1 MELAGNSK
9 ERKLKRKL
17 SLILLSTI
25 LFAACNFNTIFE
37 PSWDDPVKNF
47 FDEYTNTAS
56 IGEYSISPNDLL
68 LDKYGYICIPWTED
82 HEVTFYLRNPQHF
95 SFVRGANMNL
105 DLAGNADG
113 NVLSGMEA
121 VTIEQDPED
130 PTILKLT
137 YPTEFLQAHATGT
150 DISPLVN
157 LFHPVSQADFGVY
170 SELKLSSNSV
180 PPTPNGAVVLQT
192 NETPST
198 WVVCFNLPEANTIN
212 KFHNDIESFTFK
224 DTTYNVNISNGVI
237 SYESDIITTTRPGN
251 IVANARTGVNFTS
264 DGQSTYI
271 FTNDI
276 ADENNKIYTLKFVD
290 KAGLSSTIDISAQG
304 SKLTSANAY
313 NSSDTAF
320 NAALPAGIS
329 NRNVIQQDS
338 DGNAQIVLH
347 AFPNTLQTSTSA
359 ESQTYDADGASI
371 IYEIYSDATCLNLIK
386 SGTITGLTGTINL
399 PNGTSYI
406 KAIVRKPL
414 YVDSDPV
421 IWQCHS
427 ICTRLYVSSSGNDT
441 DNNGSKEKPFATVQ
455 KAVQVIENGI
465 LVGDYTSLDTLEVIL
480 LSDIT
485 ADSAF
490 DFSSNNDSFVNFS
503 STFNNNT
510 VLVRSDGDTIRTIS
524 ANQNSSD
531 SSPRQKRVMTVAA
544 GTINLTN
551 INLSSGYNLT
561 TSNSGSGAGLAI
573 LGGSVVYTNGSVS
586 GNTAYIGGGI
596 YLAED
601 SSLSLNKVTISDNVA
616 TSTGGGLYAEGNLTL
631 AGQEITI
638 NSNTLSNGSAGN
650 LYLTEGKLITVSA
663 DIGNSSIAIN
673 KVFGQ
678 DGEPTVDSPVIF
690 TQGYGNYNSSAPGSI
705 FTTENEYPIGSIN
718 GEAAFTL
725 SGGTLYVPTN
735 YSFTTSLATAA
746 ANGNYYF
753 YPGQE
758 KTFTLTITPSF
769 VYSGTTEQLYYNY
782 QDQELY
788 TDSAMTQAAASGVKV
803 GWTAAL
809 YCGLTKVHDFNPV
822 DVGGGII
829 TIPTTICYEDTYILK
844 VTYTY
849 MGLSYNSNYTIYGS
863 TSNAYSVVDIIPTL
877 TENTT
882 ITITG
887 ATDTDGLAAIKVALE
902 SLYLTQGSAVQI
914 TLDLSGTTGLTEIAD
929 NQFYR
934 CYSLGSIILP
944 SSVTSIGESA
954 FEECRYL
961 TSLPNL
967 GNVTS
972 IGSKAFRSC
981 DQFTEV
987 TLPDS
992 VTSVG
997 SYFVYN
1003 YSNLSSIVF
1012 SNNITELP
1020 YYCVWNLGALTS
1032 ITLPLNLTT
1041 IRAFAIYEC
1050 SNLTNITYPGTI
1062 EQWNNITKDSSC
1074 LRGLGT
1080 NTVHCSDGDVSF

>member
-1 MELAGNSK
+1 M
-9 ERKLKRKL
+9 KRRL

-56 IGEYSISPNDLL
+56 IGEYTISPNDLL

-237 SYESDIITTTRPGN
+237 SYESDVITTTRPGN

-455 KAVQVIENGI
+455 KAVQVIENGL
-465 LVGDYTSLDTLEVIL
+465 LVGDYTSSDTLEVIL

-485 ADSAF
+485 ANSAF

-531 SSPRQKRVMTVAA
+531 SSPRQKRVMTVTA
-544 GTINLTN
+544 GSINLTN

-616 TSTGGGLYAEGNLTL
+616 TGTGGGLYAEGNLTL

-650 LYLTEGKLITVSA
+650 LYLTEGKIITVSA
-663 DIGNSSIAIN
+663 DISNSSIAIN
-673 KVFGQ
+673 KAFGQ
-678 DGEPTVDSPVIF
+678 DGEPTVASPVIF
-690 TQGYGNYNSSAPGSI
+690 TQGYGNYNSSAPGYI

-758 KTFTLTITPSF
+758 KTFTLTITPR
-769 VYSGTTEQLYYNY
+769 YSGNPAPLYYNY
-782 QDQELY
+782 QDKELY

-809 YCGLTKVHDFNPV
+809 YSGSTKVHDFTPV
-822 DVGGGII
+822 DVSGGINL
-829 TIPTTICYEDTYILK
+829 TIPTTISYEDTYILK

-863 TSNAYSVVDIIPTL
+863 TSNAYSIVDIIPTL

-882 ITITG
+882 ITLTG
-887 ATDTDGLAAIKVALE
+887 ATDTDGLYAIKTALK
-902 SLYLTQGSAVQI
+902 SLYSNDNTVRI
-914 TLDLSGTTGLTEIAD
+914 TLDLSGTTGLTEIAE
-929 NQFYR
+929 NQFSY
-934 CYSLGSIILP
+934 CYSLCNVILP
-944 SSVTSIGESA
+944 SSVTSILESA
-954 FEECRYL
+954 FEGCNL

-967 GNVTS
+967 DNVTS
-972 IGSKAFRSC
+972 IGRKAFYWC
-981 DQFTEV
+981 DRLSEV

-992 VTSVG
+992 VTSVA
-997 SYFVYN
+997 YRFVYN
-1003 YSNLSSIVF
+1003 SSNLRSIVF

-1020 YYCVWNLGALTS
+1020 GYCVYTMDSLTS
-1032 ITLPLNLTT
+1032 ITLPLNLNT
-1041 IRAFAIYEC
+1041 INAKAIYQC
-1050 SNLTNITYPGTI
+1050 NNLTNITYPGTMA
-1062 EQWNNITKDSSC
+1062 QWNNINKLSYGLSE
-1074 LRGLGT
+1074 LGT
-1080 NTVHCSDGDVSF
+1080 NTVHCSDGDVTF

>member
-1 MELAGNSK
+1 MAGNSK

-56 IGEYSISPNDLL
+56 IGEFIISPNDLL

-95 SFVRGANMNL
+95 SFVRGANMNF
-105 DLAGNADG
+105 DLAGNAGG

-130 PTILKLT
+130 STILKLT

-157 LFHPVSQADFGVY
+157 LFHPVSKADFGLY

-192 NETPST
+192 NETPSK

-237 SYESDIITTTRPGN
+237 SYESDVITTTRPGN

-290 KAGLSSTIDISAQG
+290 KAGLSSTIDVSAQG

-421 IWQCHS
+421 IWHCHS
-427 ICTRLYVSSSGNDT
+427 ICTKLYVSSSGNDT

-485 ADSAF
+485 ADSSF

-531 SSPRQKRVMTVAA
+531 SSPRQKRVMTVTA

-616 TSTGGGLYAEGNLTL
+616 TGTGGGLYVEGNLTL
-631 AGQEITI
+631 SGQEITI

-650 LYLTEGKLITVSA
+650 LYLTKGKLITVSA

-673 KVFGQ
+673 KAFGQ
-678 DGEPTVDSPVIF
+678 DGEPTMDFPVIF
-690 TQGYGNYNSSAPGSI
+690 TQGYGNYNSIAPGYI
-705 FTTENEYPIGSIN
+705 FTTENEYSIGRIN

-753 YPGQE
+753 SPGQE

-769 VYSGTTEQLYYNY
+769 VYSGTTEPLYYNY

-788 TDSAMTQAAASGVKV
+788 RDSAMTQATVSGVKV

-809 YCGLTKVHDFNPV
+809 YCGSTKVHEFTPV
-822 DVGGGII
+822 HVSGGINL
-829 TIPTTICYEDTYILK
+829 TIPTTIKYEDTYTLK

-863 TSNAYSVVDIIPTL
+863 L
-877 TENTT
+877 
-882 ITITG
+882 
-887 ATDTDGLAAIKVALE
+887 
-902 SLYLTQGSAVQI
+902 
-914 TLDLSGTTGLTEIAD
+914 
-929 NQFYR
+929 
-934 CYSLGSIILP
+934 
-944 SSVTSIGESA
+944 
-954 FEECRYL
+954 
-961 TSLPNL
+961 
-967 GNVTS
+967 
-972 IGSKAFRSC
+972 
-981 DQFTEV
+981 
-987 TLPDS
+987 
-992 VTSVG
+992 
-997 SYFVYN
+997 
-1003 YSNLSSIVF
+1003 
-1012 SNNITELP
+1012 
-1020 YYCVWNLGALTS
+1020 
-1032 ITLPLNLTT
+1032 
-1041 IRAFAIYEC
+1041 
-1050 SNLTNITYPGTI
+1050 
-1062 EQWNNITKDSSC
+1062 
-1074 LRGLGT
+1074 
-1080 NTVHCSDGDVSF
+1080 